1 MNPATL
7 RSVAFLLGTVATVLG
22 AGLYDYRIG
31 LLTGGI
37 ILAALS
43 IAGERH
49 ANTTKPDGH

>member
-7 RSVAFLLGTVATVLG
+7 RSVAFLLGTIATVLG